1 MSKIL
6 LGLLF
11 GCGIIGYFY
20 YNDTQRELTELREL
34 NMAMELQVATQNDT
48 IDKMQTQ
55 YETQALALGEL
66 TAANAEIQAESDRYL
81 DIFRRHVLSK
91 LAAAKPGLIEPRV
104 NNATKQVFDSLEID
118 SDYNNS
124 TSP

>member
-48 IDKMQTQ
+48 IDKMQNLLEQ
-55 YETQALALGEL
+55 RQRLLPAVNRYYGFFGKLADKEHLALQG
-66 TAANAEIQAESDRYL
+66 
-81 DIFRRHVLSK
+81 K
-91 LAAAKPGLIEPRV
+91 
-104 NNATKQVFDSLEID
+104 
-118 SDYNNS
+118 YNV
-124 TSP
+124 